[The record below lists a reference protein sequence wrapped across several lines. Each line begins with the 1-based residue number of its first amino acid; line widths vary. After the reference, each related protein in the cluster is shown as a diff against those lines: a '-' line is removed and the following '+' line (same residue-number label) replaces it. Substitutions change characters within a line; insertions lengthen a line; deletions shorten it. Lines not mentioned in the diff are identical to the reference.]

1 MSTAQECSL
10 EDIEICAREGRIPR
24 AAGPYRVMI
33 GDALMSFR
41 PVTIAESVS
50 SGRSLLALAALQPA
64 EEYALFAVMADGL
77 LEEIR
82 LEETVDLRAGV
93 ERFLAFKSDRI
104 FRFILDGREYHWGG
118 DFISGATLMS
128 LAKLDAESHALWLKG
143 AGGSERAVGP
153 KQLVDLGQ
161 PGVETFVTRRLAAT

>member
-1 MSTAQECSL
+1 MSEAQEHGI
-10 EDIEICAREGRIPR
+10 EDIEACARDGRAPR
-24 AAGPYRVMI
+24 AVGPYRISI
-33 GDALMSFR
+33 GDALLNFQ
-41 PVTIAESVS
+41 PLIASESVLA
-50 SGRSLLALAALQPA
+50 GRSLLGLAGLRPV
-64 EEYALFAVMADGL
+64 EEYALFAVMTDGL

-82 LEETVDLRAGV
+82 LEEVIDLRAGV
-93 ERFLAFKSDRI
+93 ERLLAFKSDRI
-104 FRFILDGREYHWGG
+104 FRFMMDGREYHWGG

-128 LAKLDAESHALWLKG
+128 LAKLDAASHALWLVG